1 MSEPVKLYVYDLSQ
15 GMARSMSRQL
25 TGKQIDGI
33 WHTSVVV
40 FGQEFYFGQGIMTSI
55 PGTTQHGRPLEM
67 IDMGET
73 FLPLEV
79 VVEYIDSLR
88 SVYTAEK
95 YHLLDF
101 NCNTFSNDLCQFLVG
116 KTIPS
121 HISDL
126 PAEFLNTPFGQ
137 SILPMIEGMFGQS
150 KLSSSSGTTFAPQ
163 QPSAQAASML
173 QGISSA
179 ATSAAPTTVNPV
191 QITNTAAAVDGFIST
206 YRAVVVF
213 FTSASCPPCRMIKP
227 DFENL
232 IREKNGDSEQIRIL
246 GVIMD
251 TSMTPDAAKY
261 GIRATPTFQLFLN
274 GQKYSEFKGANYA
287 ELKSQVDILLFEAF
301 PPHPHRKILL
311 RAVVDQPNVPIL
323 YSTPGKWDM
332 IYTKLNS
339 FLETQGV
346 ALDTDQ
352 KNVLDQSK
360 ALLEKKDTSL
370 NVGQWRLLVDV
381 LLQKLTV
388 DQLFPLFDIYRS
400 LLLFKTVSDFYVN
413 DPAQIASIMEIASKN
428 ESPTKAT
435 WLMILR
441 IACNLF
447 ANTTL
452 SSTQFTS
459 NLAASHRPQLTQ
471 LLVTSLLA
479 SDTQVRQAAAS
490 LAYNCSTCIAIERL
504 EKEKGTFSG
513 MAEQEDD
520 DWEVELSSAVMDALI
535 KETDEE
541 IIHRLL
547 AAISKFL
554 FLAPQDTSSVAD
566 LLSAL
571 DIQSVIEEKKAS
583 KVVNSSKVLALGRDI
598 SELMKQIN

>member
-1 MSEPVKLYVYDLSQ
+1 MAEPVKLYVYDLSQ

-40 FGQEFYFGQGIMTSI
+40 FGQEFYFGQGIMTSA
-55 PGTTQHGRPLEM
+55 PGTTQHGHPLEVV
-67 IDMGET
+67 DMGET

-79 VVEYIDSLR
+79 VIEYIESLR

-101 NCNTFSNDLCQFLVG
+101 NCNTFSNDLCQFLCG

-150 KLSSSSGTTFAPQ
+150 RLSSSSSNAVAPQ
-163 QPSAQAASML
+163 QPSAEAASML
-173 QGISSA
+173 QGISAA
-179 ATSAAPTTVNPV
+179 ATSAAPMTMNPV
-191 QITNTAAAVDGFIST
+191 QIANTAAAVDGFISS
-206 YRAVVVF
+206 YKAVIVF

-232 IREKNGDSEQIRIL
+232 IREKNGDSEQIRIF

-251 TSMTPDAAKY
+251 TSMAPDAAKY

-332 IYTKLNS
+332 IYSKLNS
-339 FLETQGV
+339 FLEAQGIT
-346 ALDTDQ
+346 LDTDQ
-352 KNVLDQSK
+352 KSVLDQSK
-360 ALLEKKDTSL
+360 AFLEKKDTSL
-370 NVGQWRLLVDV
+370 NGGQWKSLVDL

-388 DQLFPLFDIYRS
+388 DQLFPLFDIYRA
-400 LLLFKTVSDFYVN
+400 LLLSKTVSDFYVN
-413 DPAQIASIMEIASKN
+413 DPSQIATILEIASKN
-428 ESPTKAT
+428 ESPAKAT

-441 IACNLF
+441 IACNIF

-452 SSTQFTS
+452 STAQFTS
-459 NLAASHRPQLTQ
+459 NLAASHRSQLTQ
-471 LLVTSLLA
+471 LLVSSLLA
-479 SDTQVRQAAAS
+479 SDAQVRQAAAS

-520 DWEVELSSAVMDALI
+520 DWEVELSSAVMDALV

-571 DIQSVIEEKKAS
+571 DIQHVIEEKKAS
-583 KVVNSSKVLALGRDI
+583 KVISNSKVLGLGRDI
-598 SELMKQIN
+598 CELLRQIN

>member
-1 MSEPVKLYVYDLSQ
+1 MSESVKLYVYDLSQ

-55 PGTTQHGRPLEM
+55 PGTTQHGRPLE
-67 IDMGET
+67 IVDMGQT

-88 SVYTAEK
+88 SVYSAEK

-150 KLSSSSGTTFAPQ
+150 KLSSSSGNAVAPQ
-163 QPSAQAASML
+163 QPSAEAASML

-179 ATSAAPTTVNPV
+179 AISAAPTTVNPV
-191 QITNTAAAVDGFIST
+191 QIANTATAVDGFISA
-206 YRAVVVF
+206 YKAVIVF

-232 IREKNGDSEQIRIL
+232 IREKNGDSEKIKIL

-251 TSMTPDAAKY
+251 TSMAPDAAKY

-323 YSTPGKWDM
+323 YSTPGKWEM
-332 IYTKLNS
+332 IYTKLHS
-339 FLETQGV
+339 FLETQSIT
-346 ALDTDQ
+346 LDADQ
-352 KNVLDQSK
+352 KSVLDQSK
-360 ALLEKKDTSL
+360 AFLEKKDTNL
-370 NVGQWRLLVDV
+370 NAGQWKLLVDV

-400 LLLFKTVSDFYVN
+400 LLLSKTVSDFYVN
-413 DPAQIASIMEIASKN
+413 DPSQIASILEIASQN
-428 ESPTKAT
+428 ETPAKAT

-452 SSTQFTS
+452 STTQFTS
-459 NLAASHRPQLTQ
+459 NLAASHRSQLTQ

-479 SDTQVRQAAAS
+479 SDAQVRQAAAS
-490 LAYNCSTCIAIERL
+490 LAYNCSTCIAVERL

-535 KETDEE
+535 KEMDEE

-547 AAISKFL
+547 AAMSKFL
-554 FLAPQDTSSVAD
+554 FLAPQDRSSVAD

-571 DIQSVIEEKKAS
+571 DIQHVIEEKKTS
-583 KVVNSSKVLALGRDI
+583 KVINSSKVLALGRDI
-598 SELMKQIN
+598 CELVKQIN

>member
-40 FGQEFYFGQGIMTSI
+40 FGQEFYFGQGIMAST
-55 PGTTQHGRPLEM
+55 PGSTQHGRPLEV

-150 KLSSSSGTTFAPQ
+150 RLSSGNGSTAAPQ
-163 QPSAQAASML
+163 QPSAEAASML
-173 QGISSA
+173 QDISSA
-179 ATSAAPTTVNPV
+179 ATSAAPATVNPV
-191 QITNTAAAVDGFIST
+191 QIANTASAVDGFIST
-206 YRAVVVF
+206 YKAVIVF

-232 IREKNGDSEQIRIL
+232 ILEKNRDSEQIRIL
-246 GVIMD
+246 GIIMD
-251 TSMTPDAAKY
+251 TSMAPDAAKY

-346 ALDTDQ
+346 TLDADQ
-352 KNVLDQSK
+352 KSVLDQSK
-360 ALLEKKDTSL
+360 AFLEKKDTSL
-370 NVGQWRLLVDV
+370 NAGQWKSLVDV

-400 LLLFKTVSDFYVN
+400 LLLSKSVSDFYVS
-413 DPAQIASIMEIASKN
+413 DPSQIASIMDIASKS
-428 ESPTKAT
+428 ESPAKAT

-441 IACNLF
+441 IACNIF
-447 ANTTL
+447 AGTTL
-452 SSTQFTS
+452 STTQFTS
-459 NLAASHRPQLTQ
+459 NLAASHRSQLTQ

-479 SDTQVRQAAAS
+479 SDAQVRQAAAS
-490 LAYNCSTCIAIERL
+490 LAYNCSTCIAVERL

-520 DWEVELSSAVMDALI
+520 DWQVELTSAVMDALI
-535 KETDEE
+535 KETDQE

-547 AAISKFL
+547 AAISKCL

-571 DIQSVIEEKKAS
+571 DIQHVIEEKKTS
-583 KVVNSSKVLALGRDI
+583 KVITSSKVLALGRDI
-598 SELMKQIN
+598 CELTKQIN

>member
-1 MSEPVKLYVYDLSQ
+1 MAEPVKLYVYDLSQ

-40 FGQEFYFGQGIMTSI
+40 FGQEFYFGQGIMTSA
-55 PGTTQHGRPLEM
+55 PGTTQHGHPLEV
-67 IDMGET
+67 IDIGET

-79 VVEYIDSLR
+79 VVEYIESLR

-101 NCNTFSNDLCQFLVG
+101 NCNTFSNDLCQFLCG

-121 HISDL
+121 HISNL
-126 PAEFLNTPFGQ
+126 PSEFLNTPFGQ

-150 KLSSSSGTTFAPQ
+150 KLSNSSSNTVAPQ
-163 QPSAQAASML
+163 QPSAEAASML
-173 QGISSA
+173 QGISAA

-191 QITNTAAAVDGFIST
+191 QIANTAAAVDGFISS
-206 YRAVVVF
+206 YKAVIVF

-232 IREKNGDSEQIRIL
+232 IREKNGDSEQIRIF

-251 TSMTPDAAKY
+251 TSMAPDAAKY

-332 IYTKLNS
+332 IYAKLNS
-339 FLETQGV
+339 FLEAQGIT
-346 ALDTDQ
+346 LDTDQ
-352 KNVLDQSK
+352 KSVLDQSK
-360 ALLEKKDTSL
+360 AFLEKKDTSL
-370 NVGQWRLLVDV
+370 NGGQWKSLVDL

-388 DQLFPLFDIYRS
+388 DQLFPLFDIYRT
-400 LLLFKTVSDFYVN
+400 LLLSKTVSDFYVN
-413 DPAQIASIMEIASKN
+413 DPSQIATILEIASKN
-428 ESPTKAT
+428 ESPAKAT

-441 IACNLF
+441 IACNIF

-452 SSTQFTS
+452 STAQFTS
-459 NLAASHRPQLTQ
+459 NLAASHRSQLTQ
-471 LLVTSLLA
+471 LLVSSLLA
-479 SDTQVRQAAAS
+479 SDAQVRQAAAS

-520 DWEVELSSAVMDALI
+520 DWEVELSSAVMDALV

-571 DIQSVIEEKKAS
+571 DIQHVIEEKKTS
-583 KVVNSSKVLALGRDI
+583 KVISNSKVLGLGRDI
-598 SELMKQIN
+598 CELLKQIN

>member
-1 MSEPVKLYVYDLSQ
+1 MSETVKLYVYDLSQ

-55 PGTTQHGRPLEM
+55 PGTTQHGRPLEI

-116 KTIPS
+116 KTIPT

-150 KLSSSSGTTFAPQ
+150 KLSSSSQNTAAPQ

-191 QITNTAAAVDGFIST
+191 QIVNTAAAVDGFIST
-206 YRAVVVF
+206 YKAVIVF

-232 IREKNGDSEQIRIL
+232 IREKNGDSDQIRIL
-246 GVIMD
+246 GLIMD
-251 TSMTPDAAKY
+251 TSMAPDAAKY

-346 ALDTDQ
+346 VLDADQ

-360 ALLEKKDTSL
+360 AFLEKKNTSF
-370 NVGQWRLLVDV
+370 NVGQWKLLIDL

-400 LLLFKTVSDFYVN
+400 LLLSKTVSDFYVN
-413 DPAQIASIMEIASKN
+413 DPSQVASILEIASKDKA
-428 ESPTKAT
+428 PAKAT

-447 ANTTL
+447 SNTAL
-452 SSTQFTS
+452 STTQFTS
-459 NLAASHRPQLTQ
+459 SLPASHRSQLTQ

-479 SDTQVRQAAAS
+479 SDAQVRQAAAS
-490 LAYNCSTCIAIERL
+490 LAYNCSTCIAVERL

-520 DWEVELSSAVMDALI
+520 DWEVELSSAVMDALV

-541 IIHRLL
+541 I
-547 AAISKFL
+547 SK
-554 FLAPQDTSSVAD
+554 
-566 LLSAL
+566 
-571 DIQSVIEEKKAS
+571 
-583 KVVNSSKVLALGRDI
+583 
-598 SELMKQIN
+598 

>member
-1 MSEPVKLYVYDLSQ
+1 MAEPVKLYVYDLSQ

-40 FGQEFYFGQGIMTSI
+40 FGQEFYFGQGIMTSA
-55 PGTTQHGRPLEM
+55 PGTTQHGHPLEV

-79 VVEYIDSLR
+79 VVEYIESLR

-101 NCNTFSNDLCQFLVG
+101 NCNTFSNDLCQFLCG

-121 HISDL
+121 HISNL
-126 PAEFLNTPFGQ
+126 PSEFLNTPFGQ

-150 KLSSSSGTTFAPQ
+150 KLSNSSSNTVAPQ
-163 QPSAQAASML
+163 QPSAEAASML
-173 QGISSA
+173 QGISAA

-191 QITNTAAAVDGFIST
+191 QIANTAAAVDGFISS
-206 YRAVVVF
+206 YKAVIVF

-232 IREKNGDSEQIRIL
+232 IREKNGDSEQIRIF

-251 TSMTPDAAKY
+251 TSMAPDAAKY

-332 IYTKLNS
+332 IYAKLNS
-339 FLETQGV
+339 FLEAQGIT
-346 ALDTDQ
+346 LDTDQ
-352 KNVLDQSK
+352 KSVLDQSK
-360 ALLEKKDTSL
+360 AFLEKKDTSL
-370 NVGQWRLLVDV
+370 NGGQWKSLVDL

-388 DQLFPLFDIYRS
+388 DQLFPLFDIYRT
-400 LLLFKTVSDFYVN
+400 LLLSKTVSDFYVN
-413 DPAQIASIMEIASKN
+413 DPSQIATILEIASKN
-428 ESPTKAT
+428 ESPAKAT

-441 IACNLF
+441 IACNIF

-452 SSTQFTS
+452 STAQFTS
-459 NLAASHRPQLTQ
+459 NLAVSHRSQLTQ
-471 LLVTSLLA
+471 LLVSSLLA
-479 SDTQVRQAAAS
+479 SDAQVRQAAAS

-520 DWEVELSSAVMDALI
+520 DWEVELSSAVMDALV

-571 DIQSVIEEKKAS
+571 DIQHVIEEKKTS
-583 KVVNSSKVLALGRDI
+583 KVISNSKVLGLGRDI
-598 SELMKQIN
+598 CELLKQIN